1 MMTTRRIVS
10 AALVGA
16 ALCGLSLSA
25 RADYPDR
32 PVKVIVPYSPGGPA
46 DLLARVV
53 AQKLGASMGQTF
65 VIENKPGAGLVV
77 GAEAAAKSAADG
89 YTLFVA
95 ASSMLMDSGGGG
107 ARRTPEDNLKDFAP
121 ISLIGSLPLVAIVN
135 PSLPVQNARDLLE
148 YARKRPGEINFGS
161 SGAGSLTAL
170 AGELFNTM
178 GGVKMVH
185 IPYRG
190 INEAVAD
197 LMAGRVQ
204 VAFAGAPIALPNVKA
219 GKVRA
224 IAVTSLARTS
234 GAPDLPTVA
243 DNAAMPGYE
252 VNPWY
257 GFVATTGT
265 TAPIVNRLHAEIN
278 KILQQPDVKERW
290 IQWGAEP
297 VGSKSPTEFA
307 TLMRNE
313 TNRWAK
319 MRAEGKVKM
328 D

>member
-1 MMTTRRIVS
+1 MKRLQSIFS
-10 AALVGA
+10 AAVA
-16 ALCGLSLSA
+16 ALALTGLSLPA
-25 RADYPDR
+25 HADYPDK
-32 PVKVIVPYSPGGPA
+32 PVKLIVPYSPGGPA

-53 AQKLGASMGQTF
+53 AQKLSTSMGQSF

-77 GAEAAAKSAADG
+77 GAEAAAKSAPDG
-89 YTLFVA
+89 YTLFLA
-95 ASSMLMDSGGGG
+95 ASSMLMDSGGG

-121 ISLIGSLPLVAIVN
+121 ISLIGSLPLVAVVN
-135 PSLPVQNARDLLE
+135 PSLPVQNARDLME
-148 YARKRPGEINFGS
+148 YARKRPGEVNFGS

-170 AGELFNTM
+170 AGEIFNTM

-190 INEAVAD
+190 INEAMAD
-197 LMAGRVQ
+197 LIAGRVQ
-204 VAFAGAPIALPNVKA
+204 VAFAGAPIALPHVKT
-219 GKVRA
+219 GKVKA
-224 IAVTSLARTS
+224 IAVTSLTRTS
-234 GAPDLPTVA
+234 GAPELPTVA
-243 DNAAMPGYE
+243 DSAGMTGFE

-257 GFVATTGT
+257 GFVAPTGT
-265 TAPIVNRLHAEIN
+265 PPAVLNRLHVEIN
-278 KILQQPDVKERW
+278 KILQQADVKERW

-297 VGSKSPTEFA
+297 VGSKSPAEFA

-313 TNRWAK
+313 TNRWAR